1 VTTPRDYQAQA
12 LAARAAAQAERPEEN
27 RQAMVLATGLGKGNL
42 IAWEAAAEPGRT
54 LILAHTEEIVDQ
66 LHRRVQL
73 LAPGRTAGIVKAERN
88 DVDVE
93 IIVGSV
99 QTLANH
105 ARRGPL
111 GDFDRL
117 IVDECHHATAWSY
130 QAVMRHWCAL
140 DYSGGGP
147 GTPTT
152 GYTATLERGDGASLG
167 KVWHDVAFSRGISWA
182 VRRGHL
188 KPPRGYRVQV
198 PGLTR
203 AQDDAGQDRTIV
215 DGVAPE
221 AVVKEWQVR
230 AKIISGT
237 GDTDRPLWRST
248 VVFAP
253 LVASARVFADAFIA
267 AGVPAAVVWGDQDK
281 RERAETIAA
290 YNRGDI
296 LVLCNA
302 NALTEGFDAP
312 RTSCVIL
319 PPGSR
324 GRVIQRA
331 GRGLRFD
338 PESSIP
344 REEQDCV
351 LLFMGDGEANL
362 NSVADLSDHPDLKAA
377 DGQSLTELED
387 EYNLN
392 DFGPDAVNAYA
403 GPLEVVQFDPLVA
416 ASSKAWGK
424 TLGGALFLPA
434 GPDNYVAV
442 LPGYRV
448 ALVGRRGNGTML
460 ARDIPDVEL
469 AMALA
474 EDAAIDH
481 GGDMG
486 RLLADK
492 SRAWRK
498 GVPSDA
504 AKDRARR
511 LGLEKDLERI
521 MASRSAGKAGKLSDV
536 IDRVTASRV
545 IDPVVSR
552 VKERVGS

>member
-1 VTTPRDYQAQA
+1 MASR
-12 LAARAAAQAERPEEN
+12 RKRWS
-27 RQAMVLATGLGKGNL
+27 RLG
-42 IAWEAAAEPGRT
+42 
-54 LILAHTEEIVDQ
+54 
-66 LHRRVQL
+66 
-73 LAPGRTAGIVKAERN
+73 
-88 DVDVE
+88 
-93 IIVGSV
+93 S
-99 QTLANH
+99 
-105 ARRGPL
+105 
-111 GDFDRL
+111 
-117 IVDECHHATAWSY
+117 S
-130 QAVMRHWCAL
+130 
-140 DYSGGGP
+140 
-147 GTPTT
+147 
-152 GYTATLERGDGASLG
+152 GYTNDG
-167 KVWHDVAFSRGISWA
+167 KV
-182 VRRGHL
+182 
-188 KPPRGYRVQV
+188 
-198 PGLTR
+198 
-203 AQDDAGQDRTIV
+203 
-215 DGVAPE
+215 
-221 AVVKEWQVR
+221 
-230 AKIISGT
+230 
-237 GDTDRPLWRST
+237 RST

-253 LVASARVFADAFIA
+253 LVASARSFADAFNA
-267 AGVPAAVVWGDQDK
+267 AGIPAAVIWGDQDK

-338 PESSIP
+338 PLSSIP

-351 LLFMGDGEANL
+351 LLFMGDGDANL

-377 DGQSLTELED
+377 DGQSLTAMED

-403 GPLEVVQFDPLVA
+403 GPLEVVAFDPLVA

-460 ARDIPDVEL
+460 QRDIPDVEL

-474 EDAAIDH
+474 EDAAIDR

-498 GVPSDA
+498 GVPSEL
-504 AKDRARR
+504 AKLQALR
-511 LGLEKDLERI
+511 LGLGKDLERI
-521 MASRSAGKAGKLSDV
+521 MASKSAGKAGKLSDV

-545 IDPVVSR
+545 IDPVVAR
-552 VKERVGS
+552 VKERM

>member
-1 VTTPRDYQAQA
+1 MITPRDYQVQA

-42 IAWEAAAEPGRT
+42 IAWEAKEEPGRT
-54 LILAHTEEIVDQ
+54 LIVGHTEEIIDQ
-66 LHRRVQL
+66 LRRRVEL
-73 LAPGRTAGIVKAERN
+73 LAPGRTVGTVKAEQN
-88 DVDVE
+88 DVNAE

-105 ARRGPL
+105 ARRDPL

-117 IVDECHHATAWSY
+117 IIDECHHATAPSY
-130 QAVMRHWCAL
+130 EAAMRHWCAL
-140 DYSGGGP
+140 DYSGGGAA
-147 GTPTT
+147 TPTT

-203 AQDDAGQDRTIV
+203 TQDDAGQDRTIV
-215 DGVAPE
+215 DGIAPE
-221 AVVKEWQVR
+221 AVVGRWFEL
-230 AKIISGT
+230 AAG
-237 GDTDRPLWRST
+237 RST

-253 LVASARVFADAFIA
+253 LVASAREFARAFQQEDI
-267 AGVPAAVVWGDQDK
+267 PAAVIWGEQDK

-290 YNRGDI
+290 YNRGDV

-331 GRGLRFD
+331 GRGLRYWLD
-338 PESSIP
+338 GPIP
-344 REEQDCV
+344 REDQDCI
-351 LLFMGDGEANL
+351 LLFMGDGDANL

-403 GPLEVVQFDPLVA
+403 GPLQVVQFDPLVA

-434 GPDNYVAV
+434 GPANYIAI
-442 LPGYRV
+442 LPGYWI
-448 ALVGRRGNGTML
+448 ALVGRYGGGKML
-460 ARDIPDVEL
+460 QRDIPDVEL

-498 GVPSDA
+498 GVPSFEARQRALRMGLGMDL
-504 AKDRARR
+504 DRI
-511 LGLEKDLERI
+511 L
-521 MASRSAGKAGKLSDV
+521 ASKSAGKAGKLSDV
-536 IDRVTASRV
+536 IDRVTASKV

-552 VKERVGS
+552 VKERMGS

>member
-1 VTTPRDYQAQA
+1 MVVKRDYQVQA
-12 LAARAAAQAERPEEN
+12 LEARAAAQRDRPAEN
-27 RQAMVLATGLGKGNL
+27 RQAVVMATGLGKGSL

-54 LILAHTEEIVDQ
+54 LILAHTEEIIDQ
-66 LHRRVQL
+66 LRRRVEL
-73 LAPGRTAGIVKAERN
+73 LAPGRTVGTVKAEQN
-88 DVDVE
+88 DVDAE

-99 QTLANH
+99 QTLANVK
-105 ARRGPL
+105 RRIRPGR
-111 GDFDRL
+111 FDRL
-117 IVDECHHATAWSY
+117 IVDECHHATAASY
-130 QAVMRHWCAL
+130 EAVMRHWGAL
-140 DYSGGGP
+140 PLHKYDDAAMI
-147 GTPTT
+147 PTT

-203 AQDDAGQDRTIV
+203 AQDEAGQDRTIV
-215 DGVAPE
+215 DGIAPE
-221 AVVKEWQVR
+221 AVVEAWFQRIYNDGKV
-230 AKIISGT
+230 
-237 GDTDRPLWRST
+237 RST

-253 LVASARVFADAFIA
+253 LVASARSFADAFNA
-267 AGVPAAVVWGDQDK
+267 AGIPAAVIWGDQDK

-338 PESSIP
+338 PLSSIP

-351 LLFMGDGEANL
+351 LLFMGDGDANL

-377 DGQSLTELED
+377 DGQSLTAMED

-403 GPLEVVQFDPLVA
+403 GPLEVVAFDPLVA

-460 ARDIPDVEL
+460 QRDIPDVEL

-474 EDAAIDH
+474 EDAAIDR

-498 GVPSDA
+498 GVPSEL
-504 AKDRARR
+504 AKLQALR
-511 LGLEKDLERI
+511 LGLGKDLERI
-521 MASRSAGKAGKLSDV
+521 MASKSAGKAGKLSDV

-545 IDPVVSR
+545 IDPVVAR
-552 VKERVGS
+552 VKERM

>member
-1 VTTPRDYQAQA
+1 V
-12 LAARAAAQAERPEEN
+12 E
-27 RQAMVLATGLGKGNL
+27 
-42 IAWEAAAEPGRT
+42 
-54 LILAHTEEIVDQ
+54 
-66 LHRRVQL
+66 L
-73 LAPGRTAGIVKAERN
+73 LAPGRTVGTVKAEQN
-88 DVDVE
+88 DVDAE

-99 QTLANH
+99 QTLANVK
-105 ARRGPL
+105 RRIRPGR
-111 GDFDRL
+111 FDRL
-117 IVDECHHATAWSY
+117 IVDECHHATAASY
-130 QAVMRHWCAL
+130 EAVMRHWGAL
-140 DYSGGGP
+140 PLHKYDDAAMI
-147 GTPTT
+147 PTT

-203 AQDDAGQDRTIV
+203 AQDEAGQDRTIV
-215 DGVAPE
+215 DGIAPE
-221 AVVKEWQVR
+221 AVVEAWFQRIYNDGKV
-230 AKIISGT
+230 
-237 GDTDRPLWRST
+237 RST

-253 LVASARVFADAFIA
+253 LVASARSFADAFNA
-267 AGVPAAVVWGDQDK
+267 AGIPAAVIWGDQDK

-338 PESSIP
+338 PLSSIP

-351 LLFMGDGEANL
+351 LLFMGDGDANL

-377 DGQSLTELED
+377 DGQSLTAMED

-403 GPLEVVQFDPLVA
+403 GPLEVVAFDPLVA

-460 ARDIPDVEL
+460 QRDIPDVEL

-474 EDAAIDH
+474 EDAAIDR

-498 GVPSDA
+498 GVPSEL
-504 AKDRARR
+504 AKLQALR
-511 LGLEKDLERI
+511 LGLGKDLERI
-521 MASRSAGKAGKLSDV
+521 MASKSAGKAGKLSDV

-545 IDPVVSR
+545 IDPVVAR
-552 VKERVGS
+552 VKERM

>member
-1 VTTPRDYQAQA
+1 MIKPHDFQAQA
-12 LAARAAAQAERPEEN
+12 LAARAAAQAERPDEN

-42 IAWEAAAEPGRT
+42 IAWEAKEEPGRT
-54 LILAHTEEIVDQ
+54 LILAHTEEIIDQ
-66 LHRRVQL
+66 LRRRVEL
-73 LAPGRTAGIVKAERN
+73 LAPGRAVGTVKAEQN
-88 DVDVE
+88 DVDAE

-99 QTLANH
+99 QTLANWK
-105 ARRGPL
+105 RRYPIGRIN
-111 GDFDRL
+111 RL
-117 IVDECHHATAWSY
+117 IIDEAHHSTSRTY
-130 QAVMRHWCAL
+130 RDVMRWAGAT
-140 DYSGGGP
+140 DDP
-147 GTPTT
+147 GSPRNPTT

-215 DGVAPE
+215 DGIAPE
-221 AVVKEWQVR
+221 AVVESWFQR
-230 AKIISGT
+230 IR
-237 GDTDRPLWRST
+237 DDDRVRST
-248 VVFAP
+248 VLFAP
-253 LVASARVFADAFIA
+253 LVASARAFADAFNAVSI
-267 AGVPAAVVWGDQDK
+267 PAAVIWGEQDK
-281 RERAETIAA
+281 RERAEMIAA

-319 PPGSR
+319 PPGGR

-331 GRGLRFD
+331 GRGLRYWLD
-338 PESSIP
+338 GPIP
-344 REEQDCV
+344 REDQDCI
-351 LLFMGDGEANL
+351 LLFMGDGDANL

-434 GPDNYVAV
+434 GPDNYIAI
-442 LPGYRV
+442 LPGYWV
-448 ALVGRRGNGTML
+448 ALVGRYGGGKML
-460 ARDIPDVEL
+460 QRDIPDVEL

-498 GVPSDA
+498 GVPSGA

-511 LGLEKDLERI
+511 LGLEKDLARI
-521 MASRSAGKAGKLSDV
+521 MAGKSAGKAGKLSDV

-545 IDPVVSR
+545 IDPVVAR
-552 VKERVGS
+552 VKERM

>member
-1 VTTPRDYQAQA
+1 MITPRDYQAQA

-54 LILAHTEEIVDQ
+54 LILAHTEEIIDQ
-66 LHRRVQL
+66 LRRRVEL
-73 LAPGRTAGIVKAERN
+73 LAPGRTVGTVKAEQN
-88 DVDVE
+88 DADAE
-93 IIVGSV
+93 IIIGSV
-99 QTLANH
+99 ATLQQP
-105 ARRGPL
+105 ARLEPVRYVR
-111 GDFDRL
+111 RL
-117 IVDECHHATAWSY
+117 IVDECHHASAASY
-130 QAVMRHWCAL
+130 RRIMDSLCL
-140 DYSGGGP
+140 DELSLP
-147 GTPTT
+147 VT

-215 DGVAPE
+215 DGIAPE
-221 AVVKEWQVR
+221 AVVSRWQEL
-230 AKIISGT
+230 AAG
-237 GDTDRPLWRST
+237 RST

-253 LVASARVFADAFIA
+253 LVASARSFASAFIA
-267 AGVPAAVVWGDQDK
+267 AGVPAAVIWGDQDK

-338 PESSIP
+338 PESATP
-344 REEQDCV
+344 REDQDCV
-351 LLFMGDGEANL
+351 LLFMGDGDANL

-377 DGQSLTELED
+377 DGQSLTEMED

-460 ARDIPDVEL
+460 QRDIPDVEL

-474 EDAAIDH
+474 EDAAIDR

-498 GVPSDA
+498 GVPSEL
-504 AKDRARR
+504 AKLQALR
-511 LGLEKDLERI
+511 LGLGKDLERI
-521 MASRSAGKAGKLSDV
+521 MASKSAGKAGKLSDV

-545 IDPVVSR
+545 IDPVVAR
-552 VKERVGS
+552 VKERM

>member
-1 VTTPRDYQAQA
+1 MIRPYDFQTQA
-12 LAARAAAQAERPEEN
+12 LEARAAAQRDRPEEN
-27 RQAMVLATGLGKGNL
+27 RQAVVMATGLGKGNC
-42 IAWEAAAEPGRT
+42 IAWEAAAESGRT
-54 LILAHTEEIVDQ
+54 LIIGNTEEIIDQ
-66 LHRRVQL
+66 LRRRVEL
-73 LAPGRTAGIVKAERN
+73 LAPGRTVGTVKAEQN
-88 DVDVE
+88 DVNAE

-99 QTLANH
+99 QTLAGQPSSQG
-105 ARRGPL
+105 RRYRIGPV
-111 GDFDRL
+111 DRM
-117 IVDECHHATAWSY
+117 IIDECHHSAAMSY
-130 QAVMRHWCAL
+130 RKVMDHFGCFGL
-140 DYSGGGP
+140 DMRDP
-147 GTPTT
+147 IPTT

-215 DGVAPE
+215 DGIAPD
-221 AVVKEWQVR
+221 AVVESWFQR
-230 AKIISGT
+230 IR
-237 GDTDRPLWRST
+237 DDDRVRST

-253 LVASARVFADAFIA
+253 LVASARAFADAFNAVSI
-267 AGVPAAVVWGDQDK
+267 PAAVIWGEQDK

-331 GRGLRFD
+331 GRGLRYWLD
-338 PESSIP
+338 GPIP
-344 REEQDCV
+344 REDQDCI
-351 LLFMGDGEANL
+351 LLFMGDGDANL

-434 GPDNYVAV
+434 GPDNYIAI
-442 LPGYRV
+442 LPGYWV
-448 ALVGRRGNGTML
+448 ALVGRYGGGKML
-460 ARDIPDVEL
+460 QRDIPDVEL

-492 SRAWRK
+492 TRAWRK
-498 GVPSDA
+498 GMPSDA
-504 AKDRARR
+504 AKDRAIRKG
-511 LGLEKDLERI
+511 LGKDLERI
-521 MASRSAGKAGKLSDV
+521 MAGKSAGKAGRLADV
-536 IDRVTASRV
+536 MDRKDASLV

-552 VKERVGS
+552 VKERMGS

>member
-1 VTTPRDYQAQA
+1 MITPRDYQAQA

-54 LILAHTEEIVDQ
+54 LILAHTEEIIDQ
-66 LHRRVQL
+66 LRRRVEL
-73 LAPGRTAGIVKAERN
+73 LAPGRTVGTVKAEQN
-88 DVDVE
+88 DADAE
-93 IIVGSV
+93 IIIGSV
-99 QTLANH
+99 ATLQQP
-105 ARRGPL
+105 ARLEPVRYVR
-111 GDFDRL
+111 RL
-117 IVDECHHATAWSY
+117 IVDECHHASAASY
-130 QAVMRHWCAL
+130 RRIMDSLCL
-140 DYSGGGP
+140 DELSLP
-147 GTPTT
+147 VT

-215 DGVAPE
+215 DGIAPE
-221 AVVKEWQVR
+221 AVVSRWQEL
-230 AKIISGT
+230 AAG
-237 GDTDRPLWRST
+237 RST

-253 LVASARVFADAFIA
+253 LVASARSFASAFIA
-267 AGVPAAVVWGDQDK
+267 AGVPAAVIWGDQDK

-338 PESSIP
+338 PESATP
-344 REEQDCV
+344 REDQDCV
-351 LLFMGDGEANL
+351 LLFMGDGDANL

-377 DGQSLTELED
+377 DGQS
-387 EYNLN
+387 
-392 DFGPDAVNAYA
+392 
-403 GPLEVVQFDPLVA
+403 
-416 ASSKAWGK
+416 
-424 TLGGALFLPA
+424 
-434 GPDNYVAV
+434 
-442 LPGYRV
+442 
-448 ALVGRRGNGTML
+448 
-460 ARDIPDVEL
+460 
-469 AMALA
+469 
-474 EDAAIDH
+474 
-481 GGDMG
+481 
-486 RLLADK
+486 
-492 SRAWRK
+492 
-498 GVPSDA
+498 
-504 AKDRARR
+504 
-511 LGLEKDLERI
+511 
-521 MASRSAGKAGKLSDV
+521 
-536 IDRVTASRV
+536 
-545 IDPVVSR
+545 
-552 VKERVGS
+552 